1 MGWTQDK
8 GHTKTREQGEWCA
21 KTYENAVVSM
31 NAHVRCDL
39 PVNDGVAA
47 RDVDAR
53 TFRPSASS
61 MPANALRAFHE
72 AVGERRPSDAP
83 VVDANDVLDK

>member
-8 GHTKTREQGEWCA
+8 GHTKTREHGEWCA
-21 KTYENAVVSM
+21 KTYENVVVSM
-31 NAHVRCDL
+31 NAHFQCDL

-47 RDVDAR
+47 RDFVAR
-53 TFRPSASS
+53 KFLPGASS
-61 MPANALRAFHE
+61 IQANTLRAFHK
-72 AVGERRPSDAP
+72 AVGGRRPSDPP